1 MCHYHRKTMKG
12 EGVMDCIEFG
22 CLIKTNRLKQ
32 NLTQKQLAEKVN
44 VTDKAVSKW
53 ERGEC
58 FPDINLFKEI
68 SEVLDVPIDELM
80 QQGESKEEHTK
91 RKQFNKKKRAFLI
104 IWGLLGL
111 IIMLIYTSLSVRLAY
126 DVNVLLKRNIRMI
139 IVAIYLI
146 IFVFVALIKKERKL

>member
-1 MCHYHRKTMKG
+1 MWHYHRKTMKG
-12 EGVMDCIEFG
+12 DGVMDCIEFG

-68 SEVLDVPIDELM
+68 SEVLDVPIEDLM
-80 QQGESKEEHTK
+80 QQGESKEEHNK
-91 RKQFNKKKRAFLI
+91 RKQFNKKKRLFLI

-111 IIMLIYTSLSVRLAY
+111 IIMLVYTSLPVRLSY
-126 DVNVLLKRNIRMI
+126 DVNVLIKRNARMV
-139 IVAIYLI
+139 IVGIYILV
-146 IFVFVALIKKERKL
+146 FVCVALIGKREK

>member
-1 MCHYHRKTMKG
+1 MKG
-12 EGVMDCIEFG
+12 DGVMDCIEFG

-68 SEVLDVPIDELM
+68 SEVLDVPIEDLM
-80 QQGESKEEHTK
+80 QQGESKEEHNK
-91 RKQFNKKKRAFLI
+91 RKQFNKKKRLFLI

-111 IIMLIYTSLSVRLAY
+111 IIMLVYTSLPVRLSY
-126 DVNVLLKRNIRMI
+126 DVNVLIKRNARMV
-139 IVAIYLI
+139 IVGIYILV
-146 IFVFVALIKKERKL
+146 FVCVALIGKREK